1 MSNFSHTLFF
11 FNLGN
16 NDRLTLDASKPL
28 HTAYAKGD
36 AWQRNTM
43 RKECMVAYIMGKLAV
58 SDKVA
63 GRILSDTKTERS
75 VEEQKQYKCANEQ
88 FTYHVSR
95 TNNKVKSQ
103 AKSYRIDP
111 KMRDM
116 AMSFLAEFE
125 GENLN
130 AQIKAAKAL
139 LSAMV

>member
-95 TNNKVKSQ
+95 TNNKVISQ

>member
-1 MSNFSHTLFF
+1 MSNTSHTHFF

-36 AWQRNTM
+36 ATQRTTM

-63 GRILSDTKTERS
+63 DRILSQTRTERG
-75 VEEQKQYKCANEQ
+75 EKQQNAYRLANER

-95 TNNKVKSQ
+95 TNNKVKPQ

-111 KMRDM
+111 KMRDT

-125 GENLN
+125 GETLVE
-130 AQIKAAKAL
+130 QIKAAKAL

>member
-1 MSNFSHTLFF
+1 MSNISHIQFF
-11 FNLGN
+11 INLGN

-28 HTAYAKGD
+28 HMAYAKGD

-43 RKECMVAYIMGKLAV
+43 RKECMVAYIMGNL
-58 SDKVA
+58 KVLESVA
-63 GRILSDTKTERS
+63 DRILSQTRTERS
-75 VEEQKQYKCANEQ
+75 DKHQKAYRIANER

-95 TNNKVKSQ
+95 TNNKVKPQ

-111 KMRDM
+111 KMRDT

-125 GENLN
+125 GKTLVE
-130 AQIKAAKAL
+130 QIKAAKAL